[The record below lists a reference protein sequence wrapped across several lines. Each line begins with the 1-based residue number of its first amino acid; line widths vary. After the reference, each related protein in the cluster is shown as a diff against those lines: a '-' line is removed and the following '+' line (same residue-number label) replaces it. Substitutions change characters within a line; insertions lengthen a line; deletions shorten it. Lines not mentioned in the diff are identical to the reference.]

1 LLGTVLEYCPLGV
14 RADQKVLRNPINA
27 CDCGHCLIQI
37 LCCLELGLLVQC
49 LFRHKQLVLQQ
60 HSAPAIAALLVVLEA
75 ACVPVSAIGGLIPVL
90 LLAKFEEGRAKEVA
104 DGPPL
109 VSRHVGRLG
118 AGRIIPGQVLSLLPL
133 LLLLEVEVVLLVGL
147 VGLVVLVLVLVLVVG
162 LFLVLVVLVVLVVLL
177 ALQLLTL
184 QQLTLLVLLLLLLV
198 LLLLQDA
205 ETRCEQVLQQQLLL
219 QQGLLQHV
227 LLDCTG
233 LP

>member
-1 LLGTVLEYCPLGV
+1 V

-147 VGLVVLVLVLVLVVG
+147 VVLVLVLVLVVG